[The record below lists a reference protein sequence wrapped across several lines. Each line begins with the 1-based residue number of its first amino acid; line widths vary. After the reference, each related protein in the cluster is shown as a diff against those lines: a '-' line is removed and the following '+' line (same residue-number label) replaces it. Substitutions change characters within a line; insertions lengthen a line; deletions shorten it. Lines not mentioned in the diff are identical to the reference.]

1 MPDGNGAAAWR
12 DGSLEAMDKN
22 AAVAPVLFAGH
33 GSPMNAI
40 EDNRWS
46 RLLAELGQKMAKPR
60 AVLAVSAHWYGRGL
74 SVSAAEHPST
84 IHDFGGFPDELFAV
98 RYPAPGSPGLAER
111 VAELLGGGV
120 VGLSRDRGLDHGAW
134 SVLIHLFPLADV
146 PVVQLS
152 VDATRDAAGQV
163 ELGRRLSVLR
173 DDGVLLLASGNVT
186 HNLGAAFSAM
196 RTGDVRIPSWASG
209 FDEAVRRALEMRDR
223 PGLEALLDSD
233 QGRLAHPSPDHWFPL
248 LFAFGASR
256 ESDGLSFPVEG
267 FDLGSLSMRSC
278 LWS

>member
-1 MPDGNGAAAWR
+1 MGMETA
-12 DGSLEAMDKN
+12 E
-22 AAVAPVLFAGH
+22 VAPVLFAGH

-46 RLLAELGQKMAKPR
+46 RAVAELGRNLAKPR

-74 SVSAAEHPST
+74 SVSAAERPST
-84 IHDFGGFPDELFAV
+84 IHDFGGFPEELFSV

-111 VAELLGGGV
+111 VAGLLGGGEV
-120 VGLSRDRGLDHGAW
+120 ELSRDRGLDHGAW
-134 SVLIHLFPLADV
+134 SVLVHLFPLADV

-152 VDATRDAAGQV
+152 VDATRDAASQV

-173 DDGVLLLASGNVT
+173 EEGVLLLASGNVT

-209 FDEAVRRALEMRDR
+209 FDQAVRQALETRDR
-223 PGLEALLDSD
+223 PGLEALLDSE

-248 LFAFGASR
+248 LVAYGASR
-256 ESDGLSFPVEG
+256 DPDRLTFPVEG
-267 FDLGSLSMRSC
+267 FDLGSLSMRSS